1 MSIRQL
7 SQLDPNTPWLE
18 YINRML
24 SEDIVQVED
33 TETIIVRVPSY
44 IEKLNDLLAVTPAH
58 VQANYLMWRAAAGSM
73 WYITQEAET
82 IRLK

>member
-18 YINRML
+18 YINRVL

-33 TETIIVRVPSY
+33 TETIIVTVPSY

-58 VQANYLMWRAAAGSM
+58 VQANYLM
-73 WYITQEAET
+73 
-82 IRLK
+82 